1 VLPPVITVSHQIA
14 CATPRNA
21 STWPAIPLMALRK
34 MRGRAW
40 RHGCWQGSFTL
51 SVLIANWRN
60 FCVWLITS
68 GLVRLMGLP
77 MVFKK
82 RYQLWAIQSFDI
94 PCVIRSSSPI
104 FNSGNDGP
112 YIKAKTFDVRTR
124 LTRFHCSIRATRCR
138 QFMQHSL
145 KVFQRGGEGK
155 H

>member
-1 VLPPVITVSHQIA
+1 LRLSFPNDVKEEALDAEEGPELGADAVAIA
-14 CATPRNA
+14 ELLLVVRPIRDDFGIPRNA

-94 PCVIRSSSPI
+94 P
-104 FNSGNDGP
+104 
-112 YIKAKTFDVRTR
+112 
-124 LTRFHCSIRATRCR
+124 
-138 QFMQHSL
+138 
-145 KVFQRGGEGK
+145 
-155 H
+155 